1 MQLRMLFLLVLLQGW
16 TSGQTLSWARVQES
30 RDFQNVREALSQ
42 HLPDLAIPRLQKL
55 LLQTGLDTTAK
66 ASLLTLLGEAETRA
80 GLAGEAL
87 ETLADPALKQFSP
100 AHLWRSHAYTQ
111 LGRYQ
116 DAIKALEQIDRRN
129 MRDEANLRIGILQAA
144 LGNIESAIDRLVP
157 LLDSSEPALAREAAL
172 RMVAL
177 SLSTQNTGQAERIL
191 ETIKP
196 EGIAPQGIFRYL
208 QGRLQLEK
216 GERIAAIGTFQTLV
230 NTSIQDLQLP
240 APLYHA
246 ATLSLAD
253 SLALGGNY
261 GAGITS
267 LLETLEKFPDSPRV
281 AEIFG
286 RLDLWSAKAE
296 SEIPA
301 LLVKLSAWIPKPRES
316 NNTFG
321 LIDGGNAGSFAVSS
335 NGRGLSLRS
344 IYALDRVA
352 SFNLRSA
359 DPVNQ
364 RLALKQYGQLQALA
378 SDEATALIPDSLI
391 KIGLFYFQSGE
402 LEKALTQFELLR
414 DFSDSPQIQAY
425 GNAFVGQVS
434 LAMNE
439 AAQAS
444 SAYLTAV
451 DLAEEAGLKDLEIA
465 ASLNAGVAFL
475 ATGKQD
481 AVEGISESL
490 ASQDAR
496 AFLLLE
502 RGLTLANQR
511 KPEARNLLSR
521 FLADYPDHSRRDEA
535 ALTLAENALFVPKDV
550 ALARNQITSLKFNL
564 TTQPGLAARHIL
576 VNLDLGSGEDQA
588 NEFLAR
594 FPEHPLA
601 PRILFQL
608 GQRFR
613 TGGELGKE
621 NIKIGQAYISF
632 EKFLEAYPNHELID
646 AARFLGALAAMA
658 SGTEDSVAKSLSRYQ
673 EVAEGSG
680 PLASEARIARVSLLI
695 DSDQQDDALTEI
707 ESELESDALPIS
719 DRYRLLILAADAA
732 GQQNDYDRAL
742 AFYDSLLKMPELPV
756 AWSNRAHFHR
766 GQIFERLGRNGE
778 ALESYL
784 GVINRAFDP
793 EKSSTVEWKW
803 FDKCGIDG
811 ALALLEKAG
820 RWQAAVKLA
829 NRLAKSGSPRSA
841 DAAASAARIGLE
853 QQIFQG
859 R

>member
-1 MQLRMLFLLVLLQGW
+1 MLVFLFLLQGW
-16 TSGQTLSWARVQES
+16 ASGQTLSWAGVQES
-30 RDFQNVREALSQ
+30 RDFQNIREALSQ
-42 HLPDLAIPRLQKL
+42 HLPDLAIPRIQTL
-55 LLQTGLDTTAK
+55 LLQTSLDSTAK

-80 GLAGEAL
+80 GLPNEAL
-87 ETLADPALKQFSP
+87 ETLDDPTLKEFSP
-100 AHLWRSHAYTQ
+100 AHLWKSYAYTQ
-111 LGRYQ
+111 LGRYH

-129 MRDEANLRIGILQAA
+129 MREEADLKIGILQAA
-144 LGNIESAIDRLVP
+144 LGNTESAIDRLVP
-157 LLDSSEPALAREAAL
+157 LLDSTNAVLAREAAL

-177 SLSTQNTGQAERIL
+177 SLSTQNGEQAERIL

-196 EGIAPQGIFRYL
+196 EGIAQQGIYRYL

-230 NTSIQDLQLP
+230 NTPIQELQLS
-240 APLYHA
+240 APLYHS

-267 LLETLEKFPDSPRV
+267 LLETLEKFPNSPRI

-286 RLDLWSAKAE
+286 RLDLWSGKNE

-301 LLVKLSAWIPKPRES
+301 LLVKLNSWIPKSRDS
-316 NNTFG
+316 SNTFG
-321 LIDGGNAGSFAVSS
+321 LIDGENAGSFAVSS
-335 NGRGLSLRS
+335 NGRGLSSRS
-344 IYALDRVA
+344 IYALHQVA

-364 RLALKQYGQLQALA
+364 SLALKQFDQLQALA
-378 SDEATALIPDSLI
+378 SSEAATLIPDSLI
-391 KIGLFYFQSGE
+391 QIGLLYFKIGQ

-414 DFSDSPQIQAY
+414 DFSDSPQMQAY

-444 SAYLTAV
+444 SAYLIAM
-451 DLAEEAGLKDLEIA
+451 DLAAEAGLGDLEIA

-475 ATGKQD
+475 TAGDEEALQGIVKNLTGPD
-481 AVEGISESL
+481 TS
-490 ASQDAR
+490 

-511 KPEARNLLSR
+511 KSEARTLLSR
-521 FLADYPDHSRRDEA
+521 FLAEHPDHPRRDEA

-550 ALARNQITSLKFNL
+550 ALAKNQIAALKFNL

-695 DSDQQDDALTEI
+695 DSNQQDDALTEI
-707 ESELESDALPIS
+707 EKELTSNTLPAS

-732 GQQNDYDRAL
+732 GQQNDYDKAL
-742 AFYDSLLKMPELPV
+742 AFYDSLLKMPELPI

-784 GVINRAFDP
+784 DVVNRGFDP
-793 EKSSTVEWKW
+793 KKASTVEWKW